1 MKKNAPIIVILCL
14 AVVFC
19 ALLFVLFAPG
29 IKNENN
35 ESFIHGD
42 LCLPNILVDDNDEI
56 VAIIDLAHA
65 TFSNDLWL
73 DYAWIIWS
81 FEYNIS
87 SKKYTDD
94 LLKALNIKFDQEK
107 FNKIINNE

>member
-1 MKKNAPIIVILCL
+1 MPKKYLNDPYRLIKILVKTVNL
-14 AVVFC
+14 IHS
-19 ALLFVLFAPG
+19 

-56 VAIIDLAHA
+56 VAIIDLAHS